1 MVTSSPL
8 QWLDRL
14 VSYTFTKESDH
25 SYTSTTSTNDSKH
38 SFVTQKTMFKY
49 LSLILLLLSTSVVAD
64 SKWYIGGGIGK
75 AIPRLELDERIRE
88 AVTLDIPEEL
98 GGGQYTL
105 PVDIDSE
112 FSNYGQKLFI
122 GYDFGAK
129 DGFAFE
135 LSYVNFGQY
144 EAVATSS
151 AEDSGVITSEYL
163 PFDIPYSISVIAKEI
178 VKADIVAINLSMI
191 YSFKLGD
198 RVSIFP
204 RFGLAYLDV
213 KATSRFSLTASVD
226 TPFGDKSRTWSDDI
240 KDSELKGMLPV
251 WGIGMDIR
259 INENHFI
266 RTEMERYGHPTEI
279 YVDMFTV
286 QWGYRF

>member
-1 MVTSSPL
+1 
-8 QWLDRL
+8 
-14 VSYTFTKESDH
+14 
-25 SYTSTTSTNDSKH
+25 
-38 SFVTQKTMFKY
+38 MFKY
-49 LSLILLLLSTSVVAD
+49 ISLILLLLSTSVVAD

-75 AIPRLELDERIRE
+75 AVPRFELDDRIRE
-88 AVTLDIPEEL
+88 AVTIDVPEEL

-112 FSNYGQKLFI
+112 FSNLGQKLFI
-122 GYDFGAK
+122 GYDVGAE

-135 LSYVNFGQY
+135 LSYVNFGNY
-144 EAVATSS
+144 EAIITST

-163 PFDIPYSISVIAKEI
+163 PFDIPYTISLTAQET
-178 VKADIVAINLSMI
+178 VKADIVATALSVI
-191 YSFKLGD
+191 YSFRLGD

-204 RFGLAYLDV
+204 RFGLAYLELE
-213 KATSRFSLTASVD
+213 ATTQFSLTASLD
-226 TPFGDKSRTWSDDI
+226 TPFGGRSETWEDD
-240 KDSELKGMLPV
+240 LKETEIAGMLPV
-251 WGIGMDIR
+251 FGIGMDIR
-259 INENHFI
+259 INKHHFI

>member
-1 MVTSSPL
+1 
-8 QWLDRL
+8 
-14 VSYTFTKESDH
+14 
-25 SYTSTTSTNDSKH
+25 
-38 SFVTQKTMFKY
+38 MFKY
-49 LSLILLLLSTSVVAD
+49 ISLILLLLSTSVVAD

-75 AIPRLELDERIRE
+75 AVPRFELDDRIRE
-88 AVTLDIPEEL
+88 AVTIDVPEEL

-112 FSNYGQKLFI
+112 FSNLGQKLFV
-122 GYDFGAK
+122 GYDVGAK

-135 LSYVNFGQY
+135 LSYINFGQY
-144 EAVATSS
+144 EAVVTSS
-151 AEDSGVITSEYL
+151 AKESGIITSEYL
-163 PFDIPYSISVIAKEI
+163 PFDIPYTISLTAEETVG
-178 VKADIVAINLSMI
+178 ADIHATTLSMI
-191 YSFKLGD
+191 YSFRIGD

-204 RFGLAYLDV
+204 RFGLAYLDLE
-213 KATSRFSLTASVD
+213 ATTQLSLTASAD
-226 TPFGDKSRTWSDDI
+226 TPFGGRSRTWTGDEGYT
-240 KDSELKGMLPV
+240 ELSGVLPV
-251 WGIGMDIR
+251 FGFGMDIR